1 MSKGQVMASQSLIW
15 RSGKKELLRI
25 ESVEE
30 RCIVVPTRCTADEL
44 DALATAAK
52 EAARVMR
59 EAAANKKDEKQPS

>member
-1 MSKGQVMASQSLIW
+1 MSKGVTAAQVLVW

-25 ESVEE
+25 ESVED

-44 DALATAAK
+44 EALATAAK

-59 EAAANKKDEKQPS
+59 EAAAKKDTQS